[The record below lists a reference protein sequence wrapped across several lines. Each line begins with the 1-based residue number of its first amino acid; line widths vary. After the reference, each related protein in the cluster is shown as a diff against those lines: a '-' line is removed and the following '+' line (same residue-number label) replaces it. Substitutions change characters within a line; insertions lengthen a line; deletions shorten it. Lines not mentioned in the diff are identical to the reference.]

1 MNQNLNTVL
10 AAALEL
16 PPPQQRRLIEELRKR
31 ALPEKKKTGD
41 VTKFFGTINSGDPNS
56 ADNDKIDADLAAAY
70 ADNHKSNSDID
81 LRTLGIDEAAAA
93 ELRSKFVAFE
103 DWNDPE
109 MDIYN
114 DYDNA
119 KSSLK

>member
-56 ADNDKIDADLAAAY
+56 ADNDKIDADLAAGA
-70 ADNHKSNSDID
+70 
-81 LRTLGIDEAAAA
+81 RAA
-93 ELRSKFVAFE
+93 ETRDLGGVRRRRRRHFPERRRGGSGEAKAHLIRS
-103 DWNDPE
+103 
-109 MDIYN
+109 
-114 DYDNA
+114 DNGQLQPVLDGRA
-119 KSSLK
+119 RD